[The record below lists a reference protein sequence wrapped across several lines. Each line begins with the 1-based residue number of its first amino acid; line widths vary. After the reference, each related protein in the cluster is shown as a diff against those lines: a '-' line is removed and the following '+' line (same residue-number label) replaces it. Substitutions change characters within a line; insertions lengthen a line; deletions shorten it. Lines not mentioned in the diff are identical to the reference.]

1 MGSGYDANSGSGV
14 WTEQQW
20 GAAGGKG
27 TVTDDGGRKALRL
40 EKQPGKLT
48 SWKMFRTVAVEE
60 AKNLLSKGG
69 EIAVRFKIPDGSEL
83 VNGQFVLVSTGRC
96 RSGRQARQQTVCWH
110 HSSFRRMHQ
119 I

>member
-1 MGSGYDANSGSGV
+1 GV

-48 SWKMFRTVAVEE
+48 SWKMFRTVQNSGW
-60 AKNLLSKGG
+60 KRTG
-69 EIAVRFKIPDGSEL
+69 ER
-83 VNGQFVLVSTGRC
+83 
-96 RSGRQARQQTVCWH
+96 TVCLW
-110 HSSFRRMHQ
+110 SLLAGVAVG
-119 I
+119 